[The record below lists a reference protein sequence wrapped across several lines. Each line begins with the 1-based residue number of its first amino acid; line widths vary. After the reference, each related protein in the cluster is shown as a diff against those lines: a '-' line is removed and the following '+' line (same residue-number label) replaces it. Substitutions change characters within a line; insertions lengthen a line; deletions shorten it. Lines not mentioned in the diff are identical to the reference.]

1 MEKHN
6 TLSDAT
12 FEKQFEHCQLPQQLF
27 THEAHLRLVWIHI
40 KQYGY
45 DKTLITVPN
54 QLRAYVSSL
63 GAQEKY
69 NITLTMAAIKAVYH
83 FMMKSNAVDFSGF
96 ISEFPQ
102 LKYEFKTLIQT
113 HYSLDI
119 FNDVSA
125 KRKFLRPDL
134 LPFD

>member
-1 MEKHN
+1 MEKHF

-12 FEKQFEHCQLPQQLF
+12 FEKQFEDCQLPQQLF
-27 THEAHLRLVWIHI
+27 THEAHIRLVWIHI

-45 DKTLITVPN
+45 DKTLVTVPK
-54 QLRAYVSSL
+54 QLSAYVSSL

-69 NITLTMAAIKAVYH
+69 NTTLTIAAIKAVHH

-102 LKYEFKTLIQT
+102 LKYEFKTLMQA

-119 FNDVSA
+119 FNDDTA
-125 KRKFLRPDL
+125 KRKFLKPDL
-134 LPFD
+134 LAFD